1 MFNWFI
7 ICKTGVRLALA
18 VLKVNAVMRYCLC
31 LLGALSA
38 PALSA
43 PIPKVLPLSV
53 TIDKAQLYPYTLYL
67 EIQPS
72 SLILLF
78 DKSLHRFQSDD
89 VSVVISTDIPN
100 DESGVGFEYRLSLVS
115 NESRC
120 LRSYDSSVTQE
131 GFISLKLD
139 NAPFHVGDVIEG
151 QALSKL
157 ESGVLG
163 DARVLTLE
171 SDVITDEA
179 LQCNGQVI
187 LEAELAL

>member
-1 MFNWFI
+1 
-7 ICKTGVRLALA
+7 
-18 VLKVNAVMRYCLC
+18 MRYWLW
-31 LLGALSA
+31 LLGALSTSTF
-38 PALSA
+38 SA
-43 PIPKVLPLSV
+43 PIQKILPLSV
-53 TIDKAQLYPYTLYL
+53 TIDKAQLYPYTLSL

-72 SLILLF
+72 SFTLLF
-78 DKSLHRFQSDD
+78 DKALHRFQSDD

-100 DESGVGFEYRLSLVS
+100 DESGVGFEYRLSLMS

-120 LRSYDSSVTQE
+120 LRAYDSTVTQE

-139 NAPFHVGDVIEG
+139 NAPFNVGDVLEG
-151 QALSKL
+151 QALIEL

-163 DARVLTLE
+163 DTRVLTLD

-179 LQCNGQVI
+179 LQCDGQVR

>member
-1 MFNWFI
+1 
-7 ICKTGVRLALA
+7 
-18 VLKVNAVMRYCLC
+18 MRYWLW

-38 PALSA
+38 SAFSA
-43 PIPKVLPLSV
+43 PIQKVLPLSV
-53 TIDKAQLYPYTLYL
+53 TIDKAQLYPYTLSL

-72 SLILLF
+72 NFTLLF
-78 DKSLHRFQSDD
+78 DKWSHRFQSDD

-100 DESGVGFEYRLSLVS
+100 DESGVGFEYRLSLMS

-120 LRSYDSSVTQE
+120 LRAYDSTVTQE

-139 NAPFHVGDVIEG
+139 NAPFNVGDVLEG
-151 QALSKL
+151 QALIEL

-163 DARVLTLE
+163 DARVLTLD

-179 LQCNGQVI
+179 LQCDGQVR